1 MSIADDAELHL
12 YLHECVCVCVFD
24 VGRETVTSLSPGSGE
39 IVILDRLIKYLP
51 QFAFLFLHCLFCVLA
66 DS

>member
-1 MSIADDAELHL
+1 VCVCV
-12 YLHECVCVCVFD
+12 CVCVCVFD
-24 VGRETVTSLSPGSGE
+24 VGRETMTSLSPGSGE